1 MRFSKFA
8 QNSPENDI
16 HVKQESIPPYLGIVG
31 DKKWS
36 PFLDLGIRSPI
47 FCTENHWKWP
57 FSVIKLSFLHYLHV
71 WYCSNW
77 YAWDTIIRNLLLG
90 CGVCKYKCKRG
101 IQASN
106 WGQQQQF
113 RKGSVWRKGGQEV
126 GINNWFSW
134 QLAAN
139 CQVTPYQR
147 SLDLSKFELT
157 AERSWHGLGFCKKK
171 MMAFIRVWKWTK
183 YTNKREWRPLRSL
196 DIWNTSYTSE
206 EHSHFQADVE
216 TWNQELFPVAYLQF

>member
-1 MRFSKFA
+1 M
-8 QNSPENDI
+8 
-16 HVKQESIPPYLGIVG
+16 KQKSIPPFLGIIG

-139 CQVTPYQR
+139 CQVTPDEP

-157 AERSWHGLGFCKKK
+157 AERSWHGLGFCKKNDGIYK
-171 MMAFIRVWKWTK
+171 SMKINKIYKQTWMKASQEPRYMKYLVYERRAFPFSSRCGNLKSRIVS
-183 YTNKREWRPLRSL
+183 RSVL
-196 DIWNTSYTSE
+196 TILGR
-206 EHSHFQADVE
+206 
-216 TWNQELFPVAYLQF
+216 NQTDLMQRTR